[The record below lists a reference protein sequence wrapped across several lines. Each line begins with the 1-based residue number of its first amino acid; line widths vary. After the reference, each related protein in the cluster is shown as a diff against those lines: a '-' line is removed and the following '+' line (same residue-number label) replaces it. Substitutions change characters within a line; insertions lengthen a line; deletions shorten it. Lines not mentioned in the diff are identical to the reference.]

1 MVSNIKSFLVGLLEN
16 NCVLPVRI
24 YERLR
29 GIWIFSRT
37 EIIIICVDRFRVE
50 YTKNVRP
57 WTLKKPTYEEKQA
70 FSPFYLLKADN
81 F

>member
-57 WTLKKPTYEEKQA
+57 WTLKNLHMRKNKLFP
-70 FSPFYLLKADN
+70 PFTC
-81 F
+81 